1 MAEVLHLFQA
11 VAHGQP
17 MREANQVEA
26 VENKGFRDCLHGR
39 PNSKRQV
46 LLMDVETL
54 GELSIAPG
62 RVKENITTRGID
74 LAQLSTGQQLR
85 VGEAFLEVTIPC
97 SPCRHLE
104 EICEGLQE
112 TMRGRRGVLCRV
124 LESGRIRCGDPI
136 ATVTTEKALPA
147 GTNGTITT
155 ESEGAIG

>member
-17 MREANQVEA
+17 MRESSEVEA

-46 LLMDVETL
+46 LLMDAETL
-54 GELSIAPG
+54 VEFGIAPG
-62 RVKENITTRGID
+62 RVKENITTAGID
-74 LAQLSTGQQLR
+74 LGRLPAGQRLR
-85 VGEAFLEVTIPC
+85 AGEALLEVTIPC

-104 EICEGLQE
+104 EICVGLQE

-124 LESGRIRCGDPI
+124 VESGRIRCGDRI
-136 ATVTTEKALPA
+136 TTVATENALPT
-147 GTNGTITT
+147 GTNQKITT
-155 ESEGAIG
+155 ESKGAIR